1 MKRYKFLSI
10 FSLVLLLLSSC
21 NDFIERSPYDQ
32 IQDTEYWQN
41 EEQIRIYS
49 YSFYPAYFVG
59 YGATGLIG
67 GSKFGN
73 GDTFNDDIAWRTQ
86 GEFTPIR
93 VPDTDSGW
101 DFSYVRKANYMLE
114 KVQTV
119 PNLSDEA
126 LKHWTGVSRLLRG
139 MEYSDLTF
147 LYGDVPFYDHRL
159 QADEYDELYKDR
171 DARTYVDQKIME
183 DFEYALANIRTN
195 DGELMINRYVAAA
208 EVSRLALREG
218 TFLKYHNI
226 DADLGNQMI
235 DLSRRASLI
244 VMESGKYSI
253 SSDYGKLFTSDDLAG
268 NTEVIMYRKYVDG
281 VLTHCTLT
289 YNNAEAQTGA
299 NKALLDSY
307 LASDGLPIYYKNPSF
322 RPTTA
327 EEFFQGRDP
336 RLNATFRDKYYIRG
350 EDCSPFNYSTSG
362 YSMHKF
368 MNDADT
374 ASTDLKFRSA
384 NNVTDAPCLRYA
396 EVLLNYAEACYEL
409 GNLTQADLDKS
420 INLLRARNGIGMP
433 PLQTLGGQ
441 PGVNGTV
448 YDDPLRDPDVPSLL
462 WEIRRERRVEMS
474 FEGLRYNDL
483 KRWKKFDYMC
493 NTTNPDIKYGAYI
506 IYANYPKANKTEVVM
521 ENPDAT
527 EGYILCNTGTAR
539 QAPKDYN
546 YVRPIPKDQITL
558 YENHGYKLHQTKEW
572 VGTGLE

>member
-1 MKRYKFLSI
+1 MKRYKFLTI

-67 GSKFGN
+67 GSRFGN

-119 PNLSDEA
+119 PGLTEEA
-126 LKHWTGVSRLLRG
+126 LNHWTGVSRLLRG

-147 LYGDVPFYDHRL
+147 LYGDVPFFDHRL
-159 QADEYDELYKDR
+159 ESTEYDELYKDR
-171 DARTYVDQKIME
+171 DTRTYVDKKIME
-183 DFEYALANIRTN
+183 DFEYALTNIRTN
-195 DGELMINRYVAAA
+195 DGEMMINRYVAAA
-208 EVSRLALREG
+208 LVSRLALREG
-218 TFLKYHNI
+218 TFLKYHEI

-268 NTEVIMYRKYVDG
+268 NSEVIMYRKYVDG

-299 NKALLDSY
+299 NKALLESY
-307 LASDGLPIYYKNPSF
+307 VMSDGKPVYVDNPSF
-322 RPTTA
+322 CPKTA
-327 EEFFQGRDP
+327 EDFFKNRDK
-336 RLNATFRDKYYIRG
+336 RLSFTFRNKYYIRG

-374 ASTDLKFRSA
+374 ASTDLKFRNA

-409 GNLTQADLDKS
+409 GKLTQADLDKS
-420 INLLRARNGIGMP
+420 INLLRTRAGIP
-433 PLQTLGGQ
+433 ALQTLGGQ

-448 YDDPLRDPDVPSLL
+448 YDDPHRDPDVPSLL
-462 WEIRRERRVEMS
+462 WEIRRERRVEMA

-483 KRWKKFDYMC
+483 KRWKKFEYMY
-493 NTTNPDIKYGAYI
+493 NEKNPDIKLGAYI
-506 IYANYPKANKTEVVM
+506 SYDDYPKANKTEVPF
-521 ENPDAT
+521 ESSGAT
-527 EGYILCNTGTAR
+527 EGYILCNTGAAR

-546 YVRPIPKDQITL
+546 YVRPVPKDQITL
-558 YENHGYKLHQTKEW
+558 YENNGYKLHQTKEW
-572 VGTGLE
+572 IGTGLE

>member
-1 MKRYKFLSI
+1 
-10 FSLVLLLLSSC
+10 
-21 NDFIERSPYDQ
+21 
-32 IQDTEYWQN
+32 
-41 EEQIRIYS
+41 
-49 YSFYPAYFVG
+49 
-59 YGATGLIG
+59 
-67 GSKFGN
+67 
-73 GDTFNDDIAWRTQ
+73 
-86 GEFTPIR
+86 
-93 VPDTDSGW
+93 
-101 DFSYVRKANYMLE
+101 MLE

-119 PNLSDEA
+119 PGLSEEA
-126 LKHWTGVSRLLRG
+126 KNHWIGVSRLLRG

-147 LYGDVPFYDHRL
+147 LYGDVPFFDHRL
-159 QADEYDELYKDR
+159 ASDEYDELYKDR

-183 DFEYALANIRTN
+183 DFEYAIANIRTN
-195 DGELMINRYVAAA
+195 DGDMMINRYVAAA
-208 EVSRLALREG
+208 EVSRRALREG

-226 DADLGNQMI
+226 DAELGNRMI
-235 DLSRRASLI
+235 ELSKRASLI
-244 VMESGKYSI
+244 VMESGKYSV

-268 NTEVIMYRKYVDG
+268 NNEVIMYRKYVDG

-307 LASDGLPIYYKNPSF
+307 LASDGLPVYYKD
-322 RPTTA
+322 PTFCPKTA
-327 EEFFQGRDP
+327 EEFFQDRDP

-420 INLLRARNGIGMP
+420 INLLRARNGVGMP

-448 YDDPLRDPDVPSLL
+448 YDDPKRDPDVPSML
-462 WEIRRERRVEMS
+462 WEIRRERRVELS

-483 KRWKKFDYMC
+483 KRWKKLEYMC
-493 NTTNPDIKYGAYI
+493 NDYNIDIKYGAYI
-506 IYANYPKANKTEVVM
+506 VYADYPKANKDEVVL
-521 ENPDAT
+521 ENKDAS
-527 EGYILCNTGTAR
+527 EGFILCNTGTAR
-539 QAPKDYN
+539 KAPKDYN
-546 YVRPIPKDQITL
+546 YVRPVPKDQITL
-558 YENHGYKLHQTKEW
+558 YKNHGYTLHQTKEW

>member
-1 MKRYKFLSI
+1 MKRYKLLSLLTI
-10 FSLVLLLLSSC
+10 VLVLFSSC
-21 NDFIERSPYDQ
+21 NDFLERAPYDS
-32 IQDTEYWQN
+32 IDENEYWQN
-41 EEQIRIYS
+41 ENHIRIFS
-49 YSFYPAYFVG
+49 NGFISAYFVG
-59 YGATGLIG
+59 YGTSGLIG

-93 VPDTDSGW
+93 VPETDGAW
-101 DFSYVRKANYMLE
+101 DFSYVKRANYMLE
-114 KVQTV
+114 KIQTV
-119 PNLSDEA
+119 PGLSEEA
-126 LKHWTGVSRLLRG
+126 LNHWTGVARLWRS

-147 LYGDVPFYDHRL
+147 LFGDVPYYDHVVGPE
-159 QADEYDELYKDR
+159 DYDELYKDR
-171 DARTYVDQKIME
+171 DSRTYVDQKIME
-183 DFEYALANIRTN
+183 DFEYALANIRTD
-195 DGELMINRYVAAA
+195 DGTMAINRYVAAA
-208 EVSRLALREG
+208 MVSRLALREG

-226 DADLGNQMI
+226 DSELGNRMI

-244 VMESGKYSI
+244 VMESGKFSI
-253 SSDYGKLFTSDDLAG
+253 SGDYGKLFTSEDLAS
-268 NTEVIMYRKYVDG
+268 NNEVIYYRHYVDG

-299 NKALLDSY
+299 NKALMESY
-307 LASDGLPIYYKNPSF
+307 LTSDGKPVYAVNPSF
-322 RPTTA
+322 CPKTA

-336 RLNATFRDKYYIRG
+336 RMNLTFRDKYYIRG

-374 ASTDLKFRSA
+374 ASTDLKFRNA

-420 INLLRARNGIGMP
+420 INLLRKRAGVDMP
-433 PLQTLGGQ
+433 SLQTLGGQ
-441 PGVNGTV
+441 PGVNGVV
-448 YDDPLRDPDVPSLL
+448 YDDPHRDPDVPSLL
-462 WEIRRERRVEMS
+462 WEIRRERRVELS

-493 NTTNPDIKYGAYI
+493 NATNPDIKYGAYI
-506 IYANYPKANKTEVVM
+506 VYADYPKANKDEVVL
-521 ENPDAT
+521 ENRDAS

-546 YVRPIPKDQITL
+546 YVRPVPKEQITL